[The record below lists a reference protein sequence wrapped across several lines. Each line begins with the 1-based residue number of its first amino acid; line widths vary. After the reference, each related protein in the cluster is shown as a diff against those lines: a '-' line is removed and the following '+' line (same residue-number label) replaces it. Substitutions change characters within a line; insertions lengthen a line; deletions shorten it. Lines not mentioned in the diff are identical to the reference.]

1 MTKKLQVALIYDW
14 ADTNFGGAEKVL
26 LSLKK
31 LYPQAHLFTSFAD
44 FKRLAWLKNFTVVKT
59 SFLQYFP
66 SFLRQKKALIAP
78 LMPLA
83 FESFNLQ
90 AYDLVISICSFAA
103 KGVLTTPEQKHLCYL
118 LTPTRFL
125 YSHSEQYRSFLLRLC
140 TNPLTNY
147 LKKWEKDAIWRPDK
161 LIVLSQLVAVRTK
174 QYYRRQADA
183 IIYPPLLT
191 SQRKKSSIMN
201 SKIKKEDFFL
211 CVARL
216 VSYKKI
222 NLAIKS
228 CLQLG
233 LSLKIIGIGPEL
245 KKYQR
250 YTKLHDQNHLIEF
263 LGNVDQKTLFNC
275 YNKAIAL
282 IAPGEEDFGLNIIEA
297 NQAQTWIIANQKSGA
312 MELLNTSQAWFV
324 PNQTQKALT
333 ETLRAF
339 CATWKEQKKPQ
350 VWLRPPR
357 LKINLEE
364 GFFTCINQLVK
375 DNHE

>member
-1 MTKKLQVALIYDW
+1 MTKKIKVALIYDW

-44 FKRLAWLKNFTVVKT
+44 FKHLSWLKNFTVVKT
-59 SFLQYFP
+59 SFLQLLP
-66 SFLRQKKALIAP
+66 PFLLQNKALIAP
-78 LMPLA
+78 LMPVA
-83 FESFNLQ
+83 FESFDLQ
-90 AYDLVISICSFAA
+90 SYDLIISVCSFAC
-103 KGVLTTPEQKHLCYL
+103 KGVLTTPQQQHLCYL

-125 YSHSEQYRSFLLRLC
+125 YSHATQYRSFFLRLF
-140 TNPLTNY
+140 TQPFTNY

-161 LIVLSQLVAVRTK
+161 LIVLSKLVAQRSR
-174 QYYRRQADA
+174 QYYHRQADE
-183 IIYPPLLT
+183 IIYPPFST
-191 SQRKKSSIMN
+191 TARKKSSLPL
-201 SKIKKEDFFL
+201 SQSAKEDFFL

-222 NLAIKS
+222 DLAIKS

-233 LSLKIIGIGPEL
+233 LTLKIIGTGPEL
-245 KKYQR
+245 KKYQH
-250 YTKLHDQNHLIEF
+250 YVNLHDRRHLIQF

-297 NQAQTWIIANQKSGA
+297 NQAQTWVIANQKSGA
-312 MELLNTSQAWFV
+312 MELLDSSQAWFV

-333 ETLRAF
+333 QTLQAF
-339 CATWKEQKKPQ
+339 CHTWQQQQQPQ
-350 VWLRPPR
+350 IWLRPPTI
-357 LKINLEE
+357 KVNLETS
-364 GFFTCINQLVK
+364 FFTSINHLAK
-375 DNHE
+375 DKP